1 MKQRRLGSAG
11 LVVSDLCLGAMNF
24 GNPRIGVGEA
34 ESRRV
39 IDAYLDRGGNF
50 VDTADAYSGGVSEEV
65 VGRALA
71 GRRDAVILATKAHF
85 PVTAAF
91 GDPPAHANAF
101 GSSRRHL
108 TQALDASLR
117 RLGTEWID
125 LYQVHCWDALTPIEE
140 TLSTLDG
147 FVRQGKVRHVGL
159 SNFTAWQVAEAHHVA
174 LGNGWEPF
182 VTAQV
187 QHSLVARDVEQD
199 VLPACERYGIGIL
212 PWSPLGQGVLTGKYR
227 GGASRQGTRFAGE
240 PEGEAQRVWRSRYLN
255 ERNER
260 IADAVAEVAGRLEA
274 TPTAVSL
281 AWLLTHGAVSSVIIG
296 PKTVAQLEEN
306 LAAGDVDLTD
316 EALVRLEEV
325 SAPPPRYPEWFVA
338 SSPRTRLA
346 DALGEEA

>member
-24 GNPRIGVGEA
+24 GNPRVGGDEA

-39 IDAYLDRGGNF
+39 LDAYLERGGNF
-50 VDTADAYSGGVSEEV
+50 IDTADAYSGGASEEV
-65 VGRALA
+65 VGRALV
-71 GRRDAVILATKAHF
+71 GRREAVVVATKAFF
-85 PVTAAF
+85 PVTPAF
-91 GDPPAHANAF
+91 GEPAAHANAF

-108 TQALDASLR
+108 TEALEASLR

-125 LYQVHCWDALTPIEE
+125 LYQVHCWDPLTPIEE

-147 FVRQGKVRHVGL
+147 FVRQGKVRYLGL

-182 VTAQV
+182 VTAQM
-187 QHSLVARDVEQD
+187 QHSLIARDIEQD
-199 VLPACERYGIGIL
+199 VIPACERYGIGIL

-227 GGASRQGTRFAGE
+227 KGASREGTRFAGE
-240 PEGEAQRVWRSRYLN
+240 PQGESQRLWRERFLN
-255 ERNER
+255 ARNER
-260 IADAVAEVAGRLEA
+260 IADAVAEVADRLET

-281 AWLLTHGAVSSVIIG
+281 AWLLTHEAVSSVIIG

-306 LAAGDVDLTD
+306 LEAGEVELTD
-316 EALVRLEEV
+316 EALDRLDAV
-325 SAPPPRYPEWFVA
+325 SAPQPRYPEWFVDG
-338 SSPRTRLA
+338 SPRARQA
-346 DALGEEA
+346 DDIGEDA